1 MKPSSDKSPK
11 RRQSAGTIFITNSKV
26 SGVQAGK
33 YYAAFKK
40 GETSFIFST
49 NGDKIPLD
57 ENSFQWEV
65 MDRVVMVV
73 KATSSHLDSIKP
85 DNIYRVF
92 DDTANDERY
101 IFDDNREKVL
111 FDENIFNWEVI

>member
-1 MKPSSDKSPK
+1 MKSSNAKSPK
-11 RRQSAGTIFITNSKV
+11 RRQSAGTIFITTSKV

-40 GETSFIFST
+40 GETSFIYSPS
-49 NGDKIPLD
+49 GDKIPLD
-57 ENSFQWEV
+57 KKSFQWEV

-85 DNIYRVF
+85 GGIYRVF
-92 DDTANDERY
+92 DDTSADERY
-101 IFDDNREKVL
+101 ILDDNREKVL
-111 FDENIFNWEVI
+111 FDENIFTWEVV